1 VRACVRVCLTP
12 APRRYA
18 RPHTL
23 RVALLGSASVPVRHL
38 LNLSAR
44 EASAPAAAAAGTSA
58 SEPFLKWTPL
68 LSHNFRVLL
77 RSYCAT
83 LEARLRLSL
92 AAIHEIGPSASASQ
106 ACSDT
111 SAGVVASLDVFHAPA
126 DANLFAITRDALADV
141 SVDPQT
147 QWGLATM
154 DFPPFF
160 GPCSGEASL
169 TWFASGVGG

>member
-1 VRACVRVCLTP
+1 MRACVRACLTLS
-12 APRRYA
+12 ARRYA

-44 EASAPAAAAAGTSA
+44 DVSAPAAAGATSA

-68 LSHNFRVLL
+68 HSHNFRVLL

-83 LEARLRLSL
+83 LDARLRLSL
-92 AAIHEIGPSASASQ
+92 AAIHEIGPSASARQ

-111 SAGVVASLDVFHAPA
+111 SAGVVGSLDVFHAPA

-147 QWGLATM
+147 QWGLATR